1 MTYASFNQD
10 CTRVCVGLRHGY
22 RTFCIEPFRM
32 VYEKNCDD
40 GASIFEIL
48 FSSSLVV
55 HVPAGEGPT
64 SSQRI
69 VRIFHTKRNKEITR
83 MTYSSTVLAVK
94 MNRKTLVVVI
104 ETAIYIYDITNM
116 HLLHTIGPTPPNP
129 AGICSL
135 APCYV
140 VGDPRGTGTLNYFAY
155 PGNAASGEV
164 FVYDVS
170 NMRHVTTIA
179 AHTSAISALTFN
191 YAGTM
196 LATASQKGTVFRVFD
211 SADGTRLFELRRGL
225 KTYASI
231 SSLSFNFDSTFLCAT
246 SEKSTIH
253 IFKLDQS
260 AATGPAPAAA
270 AAAQPAPA
278 AASSWS
284 SYLASTASLAAS
296 YLPASVTDVFSQA
309 RSFAQISMPS
319 DVSGVQVLGALW
331 GTADSCGVILVTS
344 QGYLI
349 RYSIDTEKGGEC
361 TEIARHSLLAAYV
374 RDTTEDHAPDAPGE

>member
-32 VYEKNCDD
+32 VYEKHCDD
-40 GASIFEIL
+40 GASLFEIL

-55 HVPAGEGPT
+55 HVPAGDGAT

-83 MTYSSTVLAVK
+83 MTYSSAVLAVK

-116 HLLHTIGPTPPNP
+116 HLLHTIGSTPPNP

-135 APCYV
+135 APCFV
-140 VGDPRGTGTLNYFAY
+140 SGDPRGTGTLNYFAY

-191 YAGTM
+191 YSGTM
-196 LATASQKGTVFRVFD
+196 LATASQKGTVFRVFN
-211 SADGTRLFELRRGL
+211 SADGSRLFELRRGL
-225 KTYASI
+225 KTYAHI

-246 SEKSTIH
+246 SDKSTIH
-253 IFKLDQS
+253 IFKLDQAT
-260 AATGPAPAAA
+260 AAGPAAA
-270 AAAQPAPA
+270 ASAPAQAAPA
-278 AASSWS
+278 ASWS

-309 RSFAQISMPS
+309 RSFAQITLTG
-319 DVSGVQVLGALW
+319 DVPGLQVLGTLC
-331 GTADSCGVILVTS
+331 GTAENCSVILVTS

-349 RYSIDTEKGGEC
+349 RYAVDTDKGGEC
-361 TEIARHSLLAAYV
+361 VEASRHSLLAAYTSEPA
-374 RDTTEDHAPDAPGE
+374 DDHADTPGE